1 MVWQSINELF
11 AIGGGGLES
20 RKSPERRG
28 GGTDWLVG
36 KT

>member
-11 AIGGGGLES
+11 AIGGGLES

-28 GGTDWLVG
+28 GGTDWLVV